1 MRLDPQLLEP
11 LSFLEALSDADR
23 EALALCFQ
31 GRGYAPGD
39 IVFDEGDPGASML
52 LIVQGTLSAT
62 SKASGA
68 LLARR
73 FGPGQVIGEAS
84 LFDPSPRTVTLRATA
99 PSLVFELSE
108 DGLGALKQNVPAAAR
123 ALGIV
128 SLRSLLRR
136 VRLIE
141 KQVDTEIERMS
152 MLW

>member
-1 MRLDPQLLEP
+1 MLLDPQLLKP
-11 LSFLEALSDADR
+11 LPFLEGLSDEDR
-23 EALALCFQ
+23 EALALCFR

-52 LIVQGTLSAT
+52 FIEQGTLSAT

-84 LFDPSPRTVTLRATA
+84 LFDPSPRTVTLRAVTPA
-99 PSLVFELSE
+99 LVFELSE
-108 DGLGALKQNVPAAAR
+108 DALIVLREKVPAAAR
-123 ALGIV
+123 AFATV

-136 VRLIE
+136 VRLVE

-152 MLW
+152 MIW

>member
-1 MRLDPQLLEP
+1 MLLDPQLLKP
-11 LSFLEALSDADR
+11 LPFLEALSSADR

-39 IVFDEGDPGASML
+39 TVFDEGDPGASML
-52 LIVQGTLSAT
+52 FIEQGTLSAT

-84 LFDPSPRTVTLRATA
+84 LFDPSPRTVTLRASTPA
-99 PSLVFELSE
+99 LVFELNE
-108 DGLGALKQNVPAAAR
+108 DALIALRQNVPSAAR
-123 ALGIV
+123 ALATV

-136 VRLIE
+136 IRLVE
-141 KQVDTEIERMS
+141 KQIDTEIERMS

>member
-1 MRLDPQLLEP
+1 MLLDPQLLKP
-11 LSFLEALSDADR
+11 LPFLESLSDEDR
-23 EALALCFQ
+23 EALALYFQ

-39 IVFDEGDPGASML
+39 TVFDEGDPGASML
-52 LIVQGTLSAT
+52 FIEHGTLSAT

-84 LFDPSPRTVTLRATA
+84 LFDPSPRTVTLRATTPA
-99 PSLVFELSE
+99 LVHELHE
-108 DGLGALKQNVPAAAR
+108 DALIALRKNVPAAAH
-123 ALGIV
+123 ALATV

-141 KQVDTEIERMS
+141 KQLDTELERMS
-152 MLW
+152 TLW

>member
-1 MRLDPQLLEP
+1 MRLDPQLLKSLP
-11 LSFLEALSDADR
+11 FLETLSDADR
-23 EALALCFQ
+23 EALALCFK

-39 IVFDEGDPGASML
+39 IVFDEGDPGSSML
-52 LIVQGTLSAT
+52 LIAEGTLSAT

-84 LFDPSPRTVTLRATA
+84 LFDPSARTVTLRATA
-99 PSLVFELSE
+99 PSLVFELNE
-108 DGLGALKQNVPAAAR
+108 DALGVLRQNVPAAAR
-123 ALGIV
+123 ALATV

-141 KQVDTEIERMS
+141 KQVDTEIEKMS

>member
-1 MRLDPQLLEP
+1 MLLDPQLLKP
-11 LSFLEALSDADR
+11 LPFLEALSSNDR

-39 IVFDEGDPGASML
+39 TVFYEGDPGASML
-52 LIVQGTLSAT
+52 LIEQGTLSAT

-84 LFDPSPRTVTLRATA
+84 LFDPSPRTVTLRATTPA
-99 PSLVFELSE
+99 LVFELNE
-108 DGLGALKQNVPAAAR
+108 DALISLRQNVPSAAR
-123 ALGIV
+123 ALATV

-136 VRLIE
+136 IRLVE
-141 KQVDTEIERMS
+141 KQIDTEIERMS
-152 MLW
+152 MIW

>member
-1 MRLDPQLLEP
+1 MLLDAQLLKP
-11 LSFLEALSDADR
+11 LPFLEALSDEDR

-39 IVFDEGDPGASML
+39 VVFDEGDPGASML
-52 LIVQGTLSAT
+52 LIEHGTLSAT

-84 LFDPSPRTVTLRATA
+84 LFDPHPRTVTLKAVTPA
-99 PSLVFELSE
+99 LVFELNE
-108 DGLGALKQNVPAAAR
+108 NALANLRQKVPAAAR
-123 ALGIV
+123 ALATV

-136 VRLIE
+136 VRLVE

>member
-1 MRLDPQLLEP
+1 MVLDPELLKP
-11 LSFLEALSDADR
+11 LPFLESLSTEER
-23 EALALCFQ
+23 EAVAACFQ

-39 IVFDEGDPGASML
+39 IVFEEGDPGASML
-52 LIVQGTLSAT
+52 LIAHGTLSAT

-84 LFDPSPRTVTLRATA
+84 LFDPSPRTVTLRATTA
-99 PSLVFELSE
+99 ALVFELTE
-108 DGLGALKQNVPAAAR
+108 DAILPLRRNVPAAAR
-123 ALGIV
+123 ALATV

-141 KQVDTEIERMS
+141 KQIDTEIERMS

>member
-1 MRLDPQLLEP
+1 MLLDPELLKP
-11 LSFLEALSDADR
+11 LPFLESLSTEER
-23 EALALCFQ
+23 EAVASCFQ

-39 IVFDEGDPGASML
+39 IVFEEGDPGASML
-52 LIVQGTLSAT
+52 LIAHGTLSAT

-84 LFDPSPRTVTLRATA
+84 LFDPSPRTVTLRATTPA
-99 PSLVFELSE
+99 LVFELTE
-108 DGLGALKQNVPAAAR
+108 DALLPLRRNVPAAAR
-123 ALGIV
+123 ALATV

-141 KQVDTEIERMS
+141 KQIDTEIERMS